1 MWVSERRNEIYTLIK
16 HRAKTNLV
24 SKYPDIY
31 FTQDDEQIIETKLPT
46 IFINGLSGAEI
57 ARTIEGKTTNG
68 MLFDYEIKVTVGKKQ
83 GQAAADEVMWEVC
96 SQFKKMGFWY
106 LQSPSFIRSNNAAVQ
121 EMVARMRRNICA
133 NDKIQF

>member
-16 HRAKTNLV
+16 FRAKNNLV

-46 IFINGLSGAEI
+46 IFINGLSGTEI
-57 ARTIEGKTTNG
+57 AKTIEGKTTNG

-83 GQAAADEVMWEVC
+83 GQAVADEVMWEVC
-96 SQFKKMGFWY
+96 SQFKKLGFWY
-106 LQSPSFIRSNNAAVQ
+106 IQSPSFIRSNNAAVQ
-121 EMVARMRRNICA
+121 EMVARMRRNIGA
-133 NDKIQF
+133 SDRIQF